1 MRRKELNSMNIDE
14 LWDLHQEISALLAIK
29 IVAETAVLE
38 GRLLQLKQSIQA
50 NHQSAGPHKRS
61 YPVVVPKFRNPEQP
75 SETWAGRGKTP
86 RWLAI
91 QLRSGKNKEEFRIS
105 EDTLELT

>member
-1 MRRKELNSMNIDE
+1 MNIDE
-14 LWDLHQEISALLAIK
+14 LWDLHQEIGALLAIK

-50 NHQSAGPHKRS
+50 NHQSAVPHKRN

>member
-1 MRRKELNSMNIDE
+1 MMRKELNSMTIDG
-14 LWDLHQEISALLAIK
+14 LWDLHREISALLATK
-29 IVAETAVLE
+29 IVAEKAVLE
-38 GRLLQLKQSIQA
+38 GRLFQLKQSIQA
-50 NHQSAGPHKRS
+50 NHQSSVPQKRS

-86 RWLAI
+86 RWLAT

-105 EDTLELT
+105 EEALELT

>member
-1 MRRKELNSMNIDE
+1 MTIDE

-50 NHQSAGPHKRS
+50 NHQSAVPHKRS

-91 QLRSGKNKEEFRIS
+91 QLRSGKNKDEFRI
-105 EDTLELT
+105 TAGALELT